1 MHILQNTVYINQTP
15 RGRINQLGVSLKT
28 GAIKYLF
35 CATETSE
42 NFAINASSILSIDNF
57 RVQLSSLR
65 PVIPKNAVNLFIGL
79 PVYAFTGVYL
89 GSITKIERENMRVTA
104 LITDKNA
111 VVPFCAVLACADAV
125 ILRKNL
131 PYPLGQRIPAPSV
144 QVITRPVLKSAIAEK
159 NLIKLTLSL
168 APFTL
173 STN

>member
-1 MHILQNTVYINQTP
+1 MNILQNTLYLNQVP
-15 RGRINQLGVSLKT
+15 RGTCHQLGVSLKT

-35 CATETSE
+35 CETNARE
-42 NFAINASSILSIDNF
+42 QFAVNASAILAIEDF
-57 RVQLSSLR
+57 RVQLSSIR
-65 PVIPKNAVNLFIGL
+65 PVIPKNAVKLSIGL

-89 GSITKIERENMRVTA
+89 GEIKKIQRENMRVTA

-111 VVPFCAVLACADAV
+111 TIPFSAVLSCADAV

-131 PYPLGQRIPAPSV
+131 PYPLGQRIPAPAL
-144 QVITRPVLKSAIAEK
+144 QLITRPVLKKAIAEK

-173 STN
+173 FN

>member
-1 MHILQNTVYINQTP
+1 MHILQNIVYINQTP
-15 RGRINQLGVSLKT
+15 RGKIHQIGVSLKT

-35 CATETSE
+35 CATDTREE
-42 NFAINASSILSIDNF
+42 FAVNANAIRCIEEF
-57 RVQLSSLR
+57 RIQLSSLR
-65 PVIPKNAVNLFIGL
+65 PAVPKNIVKISLGL

-89 GSITKIERENMRVTA
+89 GKINEIARGNMRVTA

-111 VVPFCAVLACADAV
+111 VVPFSAVLACADAV

-131 PYPLGQRIPAPSV
+131 PYPLGQRIPAPTAE
-144 QVITRPVLKSAIAEK
+144 VITRPVLKNAIAEK

-168 APFTL
+168 APFAL